1 MNNFNLF
8 GGGFQ
13 HQSCS
18 TYKQESKTISWNYNT
33 IKSDTTFYVDSAV
46 VSGLKDTESKIK
58 YGWLLE
64 SKYIVR
70 GLEKFCLDNISIFK
84 KHYKNIFTHNK
95 KLIQADSDL
104 FKYAPANGTWIQE
117 QKIYNKTKK
126 VSMICS
132 NKQITPIQKFRFEFA
147 KQNQKNLD
155 LFGRGFN
162 EVENKEDAL
171 CDYMFS
177 VCIENGIY
185 ESYFTEKILDCFA
198 TGTIPL
204 YAGTPDIGSFFNPEG
219 IIFLDGN
226 FKFEDL
232 SKELYLSKLGAIS
245 ENLEAVKRYITVED
259 WLYNTYFKEKG
270 QT

>member
-1 MNNFNLF
+1 MKNFNLF
-8 GGGFQ
+8 GGGFH
-13 HQSCS
+13 HQTCS
-18 TYKQESKTISWNYNT
+18 TYKQNSKN
-33 IKSDTTFYVDSAV
+33 IKWDYGKNVNEITFYVDKSIIN
-46 VSGLKDTESKIK
+46 GLKDQKSKIK

-64 SKYIVR
+64 SKYIVN
-70 GLEKFCLDNISIFK
+70 GLEKICLDNMLTFK
-84 KHYKNIFTHNK
+84 KHYKNIFTHNNR
-95 KLIQADSDL
+95 LIQADPDL

-132 NKQITPIQKFRFEFA
+132 NKQRTPIQKFRFEFA

-162 EVENKEDAL
+162 EVENKEEAL

-204 YAGTPDIGSFFNPEG
+204 YAGTPDIGNFFNPEG

-226 FKFEDL
+226 FKFEMLTKD
-232 SKELYLSKLGAIS
+232 LYLSKLGAVN
-245 ENLEAVKRYITVED
+245 ENLEKVKQYITVED
-259 WLYNTYFKEKG
+259 WLYSTYFKE
-270 QT
+270 